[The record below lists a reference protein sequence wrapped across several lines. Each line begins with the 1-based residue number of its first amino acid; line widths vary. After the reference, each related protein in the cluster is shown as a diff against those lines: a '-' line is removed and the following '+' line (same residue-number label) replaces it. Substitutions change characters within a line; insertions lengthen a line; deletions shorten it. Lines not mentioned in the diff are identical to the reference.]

1 MRAAAQAERAGFHI
15 RRSDPERGAGRA
27 AEGYAM
33 IDDPEI
39 LAEPVKPEAAIEFWK
54 QRAKLTWEE
63 AKGLADGAKARAFY
77 VTGLYRQDLVNL
89 VSDALQKALEDGET
103 LEDFKK
109 RIADAITKQGWKDYR
124 VETIFRANMQSA
136 YAAGRYRKM
145 RAVKQSRPYWQ
156 YLAIM
161 DKRTRPSHAIL
172 HGKVYPADHEFW
184 QTNYPPNGFRCRCG
198 VATLSERQVKAQNLT
213 VEKDMPQ
220 ADMWTD
226 PKTGMEYFVNFP
238 GADKG
243 FRNNPYEDWAKNG
256 GIDDLPGLKD
266 FGKSK
271 RTRAKK
277 PAPKPDIY
285 EQAFGIKKQ
294 APVPMAQA
302 AKLANPN
309 YARNTPY
316 AVNCQ
321 RCVPT
326 YELLRRGYMVEALP
340 KPATGNTIINSM
352 GAFKNPAVRGKR
364 WNSNHPLLDKKALV
378 NELMALP
385 DGARA
390 GIGWGWPGGGGHTI
404 ACEKVNGQLVF
415 VDPQIG
421 LIGPSALGNANSA
434 GYSWFRMDNLDIK
447 PNLLTDIAKPS
458 GKKP

>member
-1 MRAAAQAERAGFHI
+1 MGRLPS
-15 RRSDPERGAGRA
+15 RRRLKP
-27 AEGYAM
+27 M
-33 IDDPEI
+33 PIDLDDWEVI
-39 LAEPVKPEAAIEFWK
+39 AEPVKPEAAIEFWK
-54 QRAKLTWEE
+54 QRARLTWEE

-109 RIADAITKQGWKDYR
+109 RIADVITKQGWKDYR

-145 RAVKQSRPYWQ
+145 QAVKQSRPYWQ

-256 GIDDLPGLKD
+256 GIDDLPGLKWPVAPGAQKD
-266 FGKSK
+266 DIETLLGV
-271 RTRAKK
+271 TRGNSIIYSEAVAK
-277 PAPKPDIY
+277 
-285 EQAFGIKKQ
+285 
-294 APVPMAQA
+294 
-302 AKLANPN
+302 ANPDYKIN
-309 YARNTPY
+309 ADCQI
-316 AVNCQ
+316 NCQ

-326 YELLRRGYMVEALP
+326 FELRRRGYPVEAIP
-340 KPATGNTIINSM
+340 KPKTNPSKSGIRNGNEC
-352 GAFKNPAVRGKR
+352 FKNAPIKGVYGKT
-364 WNSNHPLLDKKALV
+364 PKLTKADLLRDLKSF
-378 NELMALP
+378 P
-385 DGARA
+385 DGARF
-390 GIGWGWPGGGGHTI
+390 GIIWMWPGRRSAHTI
-404 ACEKVNGQLVF
+404 ACEKINGKLVF
-415 VDPQIG
+415 MDPQTG
-421 LIGPSALGNANSA
+421 VTGTAALGQADRTT
-434 GYSWFRMDNLDIK
+434 GYSYYRMDDKDLADNFLWDDVVK
-447 PNLLTDIAKPS
+447 AARP
-458 GKKP
+458 